1 MKFQRLPFDYRSITA
16 TIQRSLA
23 TAGLG
28 RESGL
33 MQGITDTIDRSLSAA
48 GLHADR
54 PPPAR
59 HGSGA
64 DMAQPALPG
73 ELVECSFTNAAGTRA
88 YDLYI
93 PGSFSSAGVE
103 RVPLVVMLHGCRQSP
118 GDFAIG
124 TRMNELAERHGFLV
138 AYPAQPTAANGSSC
152 WNWFQP
158 ADQARD
164 RGEPSILAG
173 IARAIGA
180 RYRVDPGRVFVA
192 GMSAGA
198 AMAVVLGATYPDV
211 FAAVG
216 AHSGLP
222 YGIAHDVPSAFSAM
236 KKGGAR
242 NRGIPLTVPT
252 IVFHGS
258 RDATVN
264 PCNGSAIVEQAT
276 LGREQELRMKVHTGQ
291 AADGSS
297 YRRTVYTDALGNAAV
312 EQWVVSG
319 AGHAWSGGDARGSF
333 TVAEGPDASAEMI
346 RFFASLQG
354 RQAPAH

>member
-1 MKFQRLPFDYRSITA
+1 MQDIT
-16 TIQRSLA
+16 
-23 TAGLG
+23 
-28 RESGL
+28 E
-33 MQGITDTIDRSLSAA
+33 TIDRSLSAA
-48 GLHADR
+48 GLTGQR
-54 PPPAR
+54 PSPAGQ
-59 HGSGA
+59 GSA
-64 DMAQPALPG
+64 AHVEQPAFLG
-73 ELVECSFTNAAGTRA
+73 ELVECSFTNAAGTRT

-93 PGSFSSAGVE
+93 PASYSPEGGE
-103 RVPLVVMLHGCRQSP
+103 PVPLVVMLHGCKQAP
-118 GDFAIG
+118 GDFAVG

-158 ADQARD
+158 NDQARD

-173 IARAIGA
+173 IAREVCA
-180 RYRVDPGRVFVA
+180 RYRVDPRRVFVA

-222 YGIAHDVPSAFSAM
+222 YGAANDVPSAFGAM
-236 KKGGAR
+236 KSGGAR
-242 NRGIPLTVPT
+242 HRGIPLTIPT

-258 RDATVN
+258 RDATVH
-264 PCNGSAIVEQAT
+264 PSNGAAIVEQAT
-276 LGREQELRMKVHTGQ
+276 LGREQELRMQLHTGQ
-291 AADGSS
+291 AADGSA
-297 YRRTVYTDALGNAAV
+297 YRRTMYSDASGNTVV

-333 TVAEGPDASAEMI
+333 TDSKGPDASAEMI
-346 RFFASLQG
+346 RFFVSLQG
-354 RQAPAH
+354 AGTA